1 MQIRSATQ
9 TDAERIAALHTD
21 NWRAGY
27 RGHMNDGYLDNHIF
41 DERREV
47 WRTRMA
53 HPGPTEHV
61 LLAVENDNI
70 LGFASMIGREDPRW
84 GNMLDNLHVS
94 GAHKGRG
101 IGERLIRA
109 TAARLEQ
116 HYPGLGMYLWVLE
129 ANDGARRFYERLG
142 GVNAERNTW
151 APPDGST
158 LPCLR
163 YVWRDLRPLI
173 DGR

>member
-1 MQIRSATQ
+1 MKIRRATPL
-9 TDAERIAALHTD
+9 DAERIAAMHTD
-21 NWRAGY
+21 NWRASY
-27 RGHMNDGYLDNHIF
+27 RGHMKDAYLDQSIF

-53 HPGPTEHV
+53 NPGPTEHV
-61 LLAVENDNI
+61 LLAVENEEI
-70 LGFASMIGREDPRW
+70 IGFSSMIGRENERW

-94 GAHKGRG
+94 GDHKGRG
-101 IGERLIRA
+101 IGEHLLRA

-129 ANDGARRFYERLG
+129 ANHGARRFYERMG
-142 GVNAERNTW
+142 GVNAERDTW
-151 APPDGST
+151 APPDGSS

-163 YVWRDLRPLI
+163 YVWRDLGSLI
-173 DGR
+173 DRQ